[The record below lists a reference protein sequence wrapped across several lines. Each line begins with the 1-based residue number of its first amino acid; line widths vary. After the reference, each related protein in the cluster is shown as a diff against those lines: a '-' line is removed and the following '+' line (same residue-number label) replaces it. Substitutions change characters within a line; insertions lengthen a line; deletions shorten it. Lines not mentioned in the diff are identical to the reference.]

1 MRILLI
7 EDEVAL
13 SEALKEILNSQSY
26 MVDVVHNGREGYG
39 YAKDGIYD
47 AIVLDIML
55 PEMDGFEIARKL
67 REDNVKTPIL
77 MLTAKDSIDDRVKG
91 LDCGA
96 DDYMVK
102 PFAFEEFLARV
113 RAVTRRKGEVIMNGI
128 QYKDIF
134 LDLERRTIN
143 KGEKSIRLN
152 FKEYEIFKLF
162 LLNDNQIFSKEDII
176 VKIWGYESDA
186 SDNNVEAYIS
196 FIRRKLKHLNSEVN
210 IEAIRKVGYRLC

>member
-47 AIVLDIML
+47 AIILDIML
-55 PEMDGFEIARKL
+55 PEMDGFSIARKL
-67 REDNVKTPIL
+67 REDGVRTPIL
-77 MLTAKDSIDDRVKG
+77 MLTAKESVEDRVRG

-102 PFAFEEFLARV
+102 PFASEELLARV
-113 RAVTRRKGEVIMNGI
+113 RAITRRKGEVVMDCVS
-128 QYKDIF
+128 YKDIV
-134 LDLERRTIN
+134 LDLVNRTIS
-143 KGEKSIRLN
+143 KDGKSIRLN
-152 FKEYEIFKLF
+152 FKEFEIFKLF
-162 LLNDNQIFSKEDII
+162 ILNETLIFSKEDII

-196 FIRRKLKHLNSEVN
+196 FIRRKLKHLGSEVN